1 MIFRRT
7 LLREFA
13 NLAIAV
19 FLSLFLIALTTRL
32 IRLLGHAAGGK
43 IPSDAVVAFL
53 GFSALNV
60 LPILLSLT
68 LFITVLLALNRAW
81 RDSEMV
87 IWFSSGLSLTAW
99 LRPVLM
105 FAAPLV
111 LVIAMLSLVI
121 APWSAQMAEQ
131 YRSRLDSRDD
141 LSRVEP
147 GTFGESRSKERVFFV
162 ESVAGDKGSVQ
173 NVFVNSVQHR
183 RTGVMMSERGFTEY
197 APNGDR
203 LLNTN
208 GTSFLGY
215 EVDAVGP
222 GSPANLRRLA
232 HSPATPA
239 NANFSDMTIY
249 RAASGATVFSTG
261 SINWSTVVPQVQQIT
276 RNVLARMTTGAFT
289 DAPPVRPS
297 LPAPFTARNIG
308 PVGRAGFVSL
318 AGPQSFTINGAGQ
331 TAFHGQDALYYVSRP
346 LTGDGEIVARVTA
359 VEQYYGNRAGV
370 MIRESMA
377 PEAKY
382 VSLVARPTGS
392 HPLEG
397 VDFKL
402 KAVAGAKPTIA
413 AGTDQPFPEWL
424 KLTRAGNVFTAFVS
438 PDGARWTRVG
448 SATVAMSPQV
458 YIGTSVA
465 GARDGVWMTASFD
478 NVSVT
483 G

>member
-1 MIFRRT
+1 MIFHRT

-60 LPILLSLT
+60 LPVLLSLT

-111 LVIAMLSLVI
+111 FVIATLSLVI

-131 YRSRLDSRDD
+131 YRSRLNTRDD

-162 ESVAGDKGSVQ
+162 ESVAGDKASVQ

-203 LLNTN
+203 FLVMMQGRRYEGVPGEADFSISEYDRYAMRIQTKEGDEPEATHKSLSTLGLVENPTRSNLGELLWRI
-208 GTSFLGY
+208 GMPLSALVLALLAVPLSFVNPRAGRS
-215 EVDAVGP
+215 V
-222 GSPANLRRLA
+222 NLLFALLTYMVYSNLLSVSQARVAQGKMAFATGWWLVHAAMILVLVALFAQRLA
-232 HSPATPA
+232 
-239 NANFSDMTIY
+239 
-249 RAASGATVFSTG
+249 
-261 SINWSTVVPQVQQIT
+261 
-276 RNVLARMTTGAFT
+276 
-289 DAPPVRPS
+289 
-297 LPAPFTARNIG
+297 PFWRFR
-308 PVGRAGFVSL
+308 GR
-318 AGPQSFTINGAGQ
+318 
-331 TAFHGQDALYYVSRP
+331 
-346 LTGDGEIVARVTA
+346 
-359 VEQYYGNRAGV
+359 
-370 MIRESMA
+370 
-377 PEAKY
+377 
-382 VSLVARPTGS
+382 
-392 HPLEG
+392 
-397 VDFKL
+397 
-402 KAVAGAKPTIA
+402 
-413 AGTDQPFPEWL
+413 
-424 KLTRAGNVFTAFVS
+424 
-438 PDGARWTRVG
+438 
-448 SATVAMSPQV
+448 
-458 YIGTSVA
+458 
-465 GARDGVWMTASFD
+465 
-478 NVSVT
+478 
-483 G
+483 